1 MEEVLIE
8 TLVRIACSLEFIA
21 ISLFFILIVQTL
33 TLFFKDNNGGF
44 YLRQINETL
53 KNIVNKIR

>member
-8 TLVRIACSLEFIA
+8 TLVRIAGALEFTNVI
-21 ISLFFILIVQTL
+21 LFFIFIVQTL

-44 YLRQINETL
+44 YLQKINETL
-53 KNIVNKIR
+53 KNIVNKIQ